1 MISMFK
7 NRHRLVTSL
16 KETMYG
22 YFAEYETPKLVL
34 IHSLRFAVLLRL
46 MQIVILIYSILYL
59 LIYKKG
65 YQTHDTSIISAVI
78 LKMKGVGYVS
88 TSDNQ
93 TIVIDVAGK
102 KRRCHVGLY
111 VI

>member
-1 MISMFK
+1 MLK
-7 NRHRLVTSL
+7 HRHRFATSL
-16 KETMYG
+16 KETIFG
-22 YFAEYETPKLVL
+22 YFTEYETPKLVL
-34 IHSLRFAVLLRL
+34 IHSVRFGVLLRL
-46 MQIVILIYSILYL
+46 MQIVILIYSVLYL

-88 TSDNQ
+88 TTDNR

-102 KRRCHVGLY
+102 R
-111 VI
+111 